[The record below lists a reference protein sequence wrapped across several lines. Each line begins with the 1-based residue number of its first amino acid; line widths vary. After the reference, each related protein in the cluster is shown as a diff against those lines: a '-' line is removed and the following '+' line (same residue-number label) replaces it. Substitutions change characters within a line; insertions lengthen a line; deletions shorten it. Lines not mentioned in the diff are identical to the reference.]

1 MQRRLS
7 HRQWHQSL
15 RWKHRAAQ
23 WVIRMEIEVF
33 FECTQLVSLSVYV
46 PINPRAGERQLE
58 ITVTTRNGNGN
69 GANGVRPNWNI
80 AVNQI
85 DCPLGQTRS
94 LSSSVNSADTAGSS
108 LMDILRAP
116 RSLFI
121 DWLAPPGCLQY
132 FVQPTGQFD
141 SFNFNNG
148 VGEYRWW
155 CCTQSS
161 VSFSPFSGP
170 YIGNMNYAICFR
182 RLRASR
188 TLK

>member
-1 MQRRLS
+1 MAPFSKDATTTFSPLTAS
-7 HRQWHQSL
+7 QSAVKTL
-15 RWKHRAAQ
+15 DSTVSYPNGNRSVR
-23 WVIRMEIEVF
+23 
-33 FECTQLVSLSVYV
+33 CTQLVSLSVYV

-94 LSSSVNSADTAGSS
+94 LKAAGTAESS
-108 LMDILRAP
+108 LMDIIRAP
-116 RSLFI
+116 RSIFI

-148 VGEYRWW
+148 VGQYRRRY
-155 CCTQSS
+155 CIKSS
-161 VSFSPFSGP
+161 DSFSPFQV
-170 YIGNMNYAICFR
+170 
-182 RLRASR
+182 L
-188 TLK
+188 TLAT